1 MLQNNQTDNLRIQCV
16 FQQGTPLREY
26 VIVQSENRNRIAI
39 LRISEAVFDFF
50 VSAGIPVCELIT
62 VPPGN
67 LAGQN
72 LLCVFQADLGTQEPI
87 PFVVAQ
93 SEMTGEI
100 SIIQLINEVYEF
112 LRTIGIPVCLLM
124 NAN

>member
-1 MLQNNQTDNLRIQCV
+1 MLPNNQTDNLQIWCV
-16 FQQGTPLREY
+16 FQQGTPLREF
-26 VIVQSENRNRIAI
+26 VIVQSGNRTAI
-39 LRISEAVFDFF
+39 FQISEAIFDFF
-50 VSAGIPVCELIT
+50 VSAGIPVCEPVM

-93 SEMTGEI
+93 SATSREI
-100 SIIQLINEVYEF
+100 SIIQITNEVYEF
-112 LRTIGIPVCLLM
+112 LRKIGVPVCLLM
-124 NAN
+124 NTN